1 MVGRAAPSFA
11 LHEVWGG
18 QVDLESYRGQPV
30 LLVFWT
36 TSCGICRHEMPVL
49 DRLASEFQ
57 GKGLVMLAI
66 NVGDPDG
73 ARDFM
78 RDRHINRL
86 TNLVDTD
93 GAVAQ
98 KYGVS
103 AVPRLVL
110 VGRTGKVE
118 QAGIGAKSTGT
129 LRRWFENATRS

>member
-1 MVGRAAPSFA
+1 MVGGAAPGFA

-118 QAGIGAKSTGT
+118 QAGIGAKNMDT